1 MRVIKYRPKYWM
13 IILLAVGMLLDGIVL
28 GQAIITHD
36 WTAAVGSLVFA
47 YNMLMNILAFIAA
60 SYVTTTHG
68 VPADVGP
75 NTKATTLKE
84 EA

>member
-1 MRVIKYRPKYWM
+1 MRIIKYRPKYWT

-36 WTAAVGSLVFA
+36 WRAAVGSLVFA

-60 SYVTTTHG
+60 SYVTTTQG

-75 NTKATTLKE
+75 NTKPTTLRE